1 METDL
6 DRLKTMLT
14 KAGVQFRV
22 CRGFL
27 TTAEP
32 LRFRFNSEGE
42 LVVGRQPALA
52 HTCTQHPS
60 WVCEACKQTEMASEK
75 KAFRA

>member
-6 DRLKTMLT
+6 DRWKTMLT
-14 KAGVQFRV
+14 KAGVQFQV
-22 CRGFL
+22 YRGIL

-32 LRFRFNSEGE
+32 LRFRFNSDGGILVRSE
-42 LVVGRQPALA
+42 LGLV

-60 WVCEACKQTEMASEK
+60 WVCPACKQTDGE
-75 KAFRA
+75 